1 MGWFANLFKSNKKIA
16 ENLNSADLKVI
27 ASAAKKGKVN
37 TRTLNARE
45 HATKDGKVLFRLKKH
60 TIVNI
65 IGSSDEWY
73 WISTSL
79 GKAYCMK
86 EYIDIQEKIE
96 KILVEARVL
105 NVRSFYSTDASILG
119 TVKKGDIMVVLTKHT
134 NWYGI
139 DFNGKTG
146 YVSADYVTLLDDSS
160 SSSSSSTTTTDN
172 SKKNTSNNTTN
183 NTKKEETREYYHSRK
198 DLAKVDLAP
207 KKQLSTEGQD
217 KYGKVA
223 VKTWNNFG
231 NIISVIS
238 KELGI
243 EVERALAVI
252 CVESGGS
259 AFSSDGRML
268 IRFENHVFYS
278 YYGAKSDEKKEK
290 FDEHFTFDEKS
301 RRNGH
306 KYRAKK
312 SDEWITSHNGQSTEW
327 ESLEIARKLGDT
339 EALYSISMGAPQVM
353 GFNYKMIGYSSVQ
366 DMFNAFSKDIRY
378 HVMALFDFIACNNTR
393 VQYLITGD
401 FLSFAKAYNG
411 LAAPEAY
418 EARLNQYYEIYKKL
432 LK

>member
-1 MGWFANLFKSNKKIA
+1 MGWFANLFKSKKKIA
-16 ENLNSADLKVI
+16 EQLKNADMKVLVMNTQ
-27 ASAAKKGKVN
+27 KGKVN
-37 TRTLNARE
+37 TLVNARE
-45 HATKDGKVLFRLKKH
+45 HATKDSKVLFRLKKH
-60 TIVNI
+60 TIVNVT
-65 IGSSDEWY
+65 GQNDEWVK
-73 WISTSL
+73 INTVL
-79 GKAYCMK
+79 GQAYCMK
-86 EYIDIQEKIE
+86 KYVDIQESFQKL
-96 KILVEARVL
+96 LVEAKVL
-105 NVRSFYSTDASILG
+105 NVRSFYSTDATIMG
-119 TVKKGDIMVVLTKHT
+119 TVKKGDVLLMLSKHS

-146 YVSADYVTLLDDSS
+146 YVCADYVTLLDDTSS
-160 SSSSSSTTTTDN
+160 SN
-172 SKKNTSNNTTN
+172 SKGSSVSNNTTT
-183 NTKKEETREYYHSRK
+183 NTKKEETRQFFNSRK

-207 KKQLSTEGQD
+207 KKQLSADGQD

-231 NIISVIS
+231 NIITVIS

-243 EVERALAVI
+243 DVARALAVI

-268 IRFENHVFYS
+268 IRFENHVFYT
-278 YYGAKSDEKKEK
+278 YYGAKSDDKKEK
-290 FDEHFTFDEKS
+290 FDEHFAFDESS

-312 SDEWITSHNGQSTEW
+312 SDEWKISHNGQATEW
-327 ESLEIARKLGDT
+327 EALEIARELGDT

-366 DMFNAFSKDIRY
+366 DMFESFSKDIRY
-378 HVMALFDFIACNNTR
+378 HIMALFDFIAAKSSR

-401 FLSFAKAYNG
+401 FLSFAKEYNG

-418 EARLNQYYEIYKKL
+418 ESRLIQYYEIYKKL
-432 LK
+432 L